1 MGCEVTERCLL
12 VIVGPTGVGKTA
24 LAVYLARY
32 IPMEVVS
39 ADSRQV
45 YRHMD
50 IGTAKP
56 TPEERAAVRHHLVDV
71 TTPDRPLSLAEFQR
85 MAYEAIDSIH
95 SRGLLPALVGGT
107 GQYVRAVVEGWR
119 VPEVPPNQ
127 ALRAALARMADRVG
141 AEGLHRRLAA
151 IDPEAAERIDPR
163 NLRRTIRALEVIL
176 LSGKRFSESRRRVPP
191 PYRILQVG
199 LTLPREELYA
209 RVDARVDR
217 MIAAGLV
224 EEVRALLAMG
234 YSPDLPAMSALGYRE
249 IVEYLQGKTTLEE
262 AIQAIKHHTHRFI
275 RQQYT
280 WFRLNDPDIHWF
292 RAEDEERPQILKT
305 VQRHLLGELE

>member
-1 MGCEVTERCLL
+1 MTTNPPLL

-24 LAVYLARY
+24 LAVFLAHH

-45 YRHMD
+45 YRYMD

-56 TPEERAAVRHHLVDV
+56 TPEERAAVPHHLVDV
-71 TTPDRPLSLAEFQR
+71 TTPDEPISLAEFQR
-85 MAYEAIDSIH
+85 MAYSAIEDIQG
-95 SRGLLPALVGGT
+95 RGLLPALVGGT

-119 VPEVPPNQ
+119 VPKVPPNQ
-127 ALRAALARMADRVG
+127 ELRDALERVAERIG
-141 AEGLHRRLAA
+141 ANGLHRRLAA
-151 IDPEAAERIDPR
+151 IDPEAAALIDPR

-176 LSGKRFSESRRRVPP
+176 LSGRRFSESRKRVPP
-191 PYRILQVG
+191 PYRILQIG

-224 EEVRALLAMG
+224 EEVRSLLKMG

-262 AIQAIKHHTHRFI
+262 AVQAIKHHTHRFI

-280 WFRLNDPDIHWF
+280 WFRLDDPNILWF
-292 RAEDEERPQILKT
+292 RAVDEERPRILEA
-305 VQRHLLGELE
+305 VRRHISGG